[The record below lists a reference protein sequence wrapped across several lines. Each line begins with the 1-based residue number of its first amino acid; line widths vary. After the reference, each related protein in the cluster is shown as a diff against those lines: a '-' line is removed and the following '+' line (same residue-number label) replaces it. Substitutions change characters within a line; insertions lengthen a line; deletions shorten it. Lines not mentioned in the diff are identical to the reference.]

1 MAVYTVSQ
9 VAEYLRDSLES
20 DRFLADL
27 WVNGEVSNLSRSAA
41 GHFYFTIK
49 DSESQLRCVMF
60 RPTREADRLWDGAS
74 VIVHGRI
81 SIYPVRGE
89 LQMYVDL
96 VQPAGTGE
104 LHLRLERLKARLE
117 EEGLFEPTRKRN
129 LPPFPNKIGVVTSPS
144 GAVLHDIATVVQRRY
159 PLVELVVSPTSVQG
173 AQAALDISDAL
184 NELNR
189 LQEID
194 VIIVARGGGSLEEL
208 WAFNEETVARA
219 IYASHAPVVS
229 AVGHET
235 DVTIADLVADLRA
248 PTPSAAAEMAVPDMS
263 LLLGQVKEWQ
273 RDILAIARRLWF
285 EKQRDVDSLVQRLA
299 SRGPQV
305 GDKQQR
311 LDELTQSLSKSLWV
325 TLNLSRERFQGLEQ
339 QLHAL
344 DPKSVLERGYAIV
357 QRSDQGALVRS
368 VGQVGKDDELNV
380 RVSDG
385 SFNARVS

>member
-9 VAEYLRDSLES
+9 VSEYLRDSLES
-20 DRFLADL
+20 DYFLANL
-27 WVNGEVSNLSRSAA
+27 WVSGEVSNLSRSAA

-49 DSESQLRCVMF
+49 DSNSQLRCVMF
-60 RPTREADRLWDGAS
+60 RPTREADRLRDGTS

-89 LQMYVDL
+89 LQIYVDL

-104 LHLRLERLKARLE
+104 LHLRLERLKAQLE
-117 EEGLFEPTRKRN
+117 EEGLFEPSRKRS
-129 LPPFPNKIGVVTSPS
+129 LPPFPTKIGVVTSPS
-144 GAVLHDIATVVQRRY
+144 SAVLHDIATVVQRRY
-159 PLVELVVSPTSVQG
+159 PLAELVVSPTSVQG
-173 AQAALDISDAL
+173 EQAALDIADAL

-208 WAFNEETVARA
+208 WAFNEEPVARA
-219 IYASHAPVVS
+219 IYASRAPVVS

-263 LLLGQVKEWQ
+263 SLLGQVTEWQ
-273 RDILAIARRLWF
+273 QDILAVARQISFAKR
-285 EKQRDVDSLVQRLA
+285 RDLDSLVQRLK

-305 GDKQQR
+305 QDKQQR
-311 LDELTQSLSKSLWV
+311 LDELTQSLSRSLWV

-339 QLHAL
+339 QLRAL
-344 DPKSVLERGYAIV
+344 DPNSVLERGYAIV
-357 QRSDQGALVRS
+357 QRSDQGALVKS
-368 VGQVGKDDELNV
+368 VGQVEKDDELKV

>member
-9 VAEYLRDSLES
+9 VSEYLRDSLES
-20 DRFLADL
+20 DYFLANL
-27 WVNGEVSNLSRSAA
+27 WVSGEVSNLSRSAA
-41 GHFYFTIK
+41 GHLYFTIK
-49 DSESQLRCVMF
+49 DSNSQLRCVMF
-60 RPTREADRLWDGAS
+60 RPTREADRLRDGTS

-89 LQMYVDL
+89 LQIYVDL

-104 LHLRLERLKARLE
+104 LHLRLERLKAQLE
-117 EEGLFEPTRKRN
+117 EEGLFEPSRKRN
-129 LPPFPNKIGVVTSPS
+129 LPPFPTKIGVVTSPS

-159 PLVELVVSPTSVQG
+159 PLAELVVSPTSVQG
-173 AQAALDISDAL
+173 EQAALDIADAL

-208 WAFNEETVARA
+208 WAFNEEPVARA
-219 IYASHAPVVS
+219 IYASRAPVVS

-248 PTPSAAAEMAVPDMS
+248 PTPSAAAEMVVPDMAG
-263 LLLGQVKEWQ
+263 LLGQVTEWQ
-273 RDILAIARRLWF
+273 HDILAVARRVSF
-285 EKQRDVDSLVQRLA
+285 EKRRDLDSLVQRLN

-305 GDKQQR
+305 QDKQQR
-311 LDELTQSLSKSLWV
+311 LDELTQSLARSLWV

-339 QLHAL
+339 QLRAL
-344 DPKSVLERGYAIV
+344 DPNSVLERGYAIV
-357 QRSDQGALVRS
+357 QRSDQGALVKS
-368 VGQVGKDDELNV
+368 VGQVEKDDELKV

>member
-9 VAEYLRDSLES
+9 VAEYLRDSLEG

-27 WVNGEVSNLSRSAA
+27 WVSGEVSNLSRSAA
-41 GHFYFTIK
+41 GHLYFTIK

-60 RPTREADRLWDGAS
+60 RPTREADRLWDGTS

-89 LQMYVDL
+89 LQIYVDL

-159 PLVELVVSPTSVQG
+159 PLAELVVSPTSVQG
-173 AQAALDISDAL
+173 EQAALDIADAL

-208 WAFNEETVARA
+208 WAFNEEIVARA
-219 IYASHAPVVS
+219 IYVSHAPVVS

-235 DVTIADLVADLRA
+235 DITIADLVADLRA

-263 LLLGQVKEWQ
+263 RLLGQVKEWQ
-273 RDILAIARRLWF
+273 HDILAIAKRLSF
-285 EKQRDVDSLVQRLA
+285 EKRRDVDSLVQRLS

-339 QLHAL
+339 QLRAL
-344 DPKSVLERGYAIV
+344 DPTSVLERGYAIV
-357 QRSDQGALVRS
+357 QRSDQGALVKS
-368 VGQVGKDDELNV
+368 VGQVEKDDELNV

>member
-20 DRFLADL
+20 DHFLADL

-41 GHFYFTIK
+41 GHLYFTIK

-60 RPTREADRLWDGAS
+60 RPTREADRLRDGTS

-129 LPPFPNKIGVVTSPS
+129 LPPFPSKIGVVTSPS
-144 GAVLHDIATVVQRRY
+144 SAVLHDISTVVQRRY

-173 AQAALDISDAL
+173 EQAALDIADAL

-208 WAFNEETVARA
+208 WAFNEEPVARA
-219 IYASHAPVVS
+219 IYASRAPVVS

-248 PTPSAAAEMAVPDMS
+248 PTPSAAAEMVVPDMAS
-263 LLLGQVKEWQ
+263 LRGQVKEWQ
-273 RDILAIARRLWF
+273 RDILAIARRLSF
-285 EKQRDVDSLVQRLA
+285 ENRRDLDSLVQRLT

-305 GDKQQR
+305 EDKQQR
-311 LDELTQSLSKSLWV
+311 LDELTQSLSRSLWV

-339 QLHAL
+339 QLRAL
-344 DPKSVLERGYAIV
+344 DPNSVLERGYAIV
-357 QRSDQGALVRS
+357 QRSDQGALVKS
-368 VGQVGKDDELNV
+368 VGQVEKDDELKV

>member
-1 MAVYTVSQ
+1 MAVYTVTQ
-9 VAEYLRDSLES
+9 VTEYLRDSLEG
-20 DRFLADL
+20 DRLLADL
-27 WVNGEVSNLSRSAA
+27 WVSGEVSNLSRSAA
-41 GHFYFTIK
+41 GHLYFTIK

-60 RPTREADRLWDGAS
+60 RPTREADRLRDGTS
-74 VIVHGRI
+74 VVVHGRI

-89 LQMYVDL
+89 LQIYVDL
-96 VQPAGTGE
+96 VQPAGAGE
-104 LHLRLERLKARLE
+104 LHLRLERLKAQLE

-129 LPPFPNKIGVVTSPS
+129 LPPFPNKIGIVTSPS
-144 GAVLHDIATVVQRRY
+144 GAVLHDITTVVQRRY
-159 PLVELVVSPTSVQG
+159 PLVELVVSPASVQG
-173 AQAALDISDAL
+173 EQAAPDIADAL

-194 VIIVARGGGSLEEL
+194 IIIVARGGGSLEEL
-208 WAFNEETVARA
+208 WAFNEEPVARA
-219 IYASHAPVVS
+219 IYASRAPVVS
-229 AVGHET
+229 AIGHET

-263 LLLGQVKEWQ
+263 LLLGQVTEWQ
-273 RDILAIARRLWF
+273 RDILAVARRIWL
-285 EKQRDVDSLVQRLA
+285 EKRRDVDSLVQRLA

-339 QLHAL
+339 QLRAL

-357 QRSDQGALVRS
+357 QRSDQGALVKS
-368 VGQVGKDDELNV
+368 VGQVEKDDELRV

>member
-20 DRFLADL
+20 DYFLANL
-27 WVNGEVSNLSRSAA
+27 WVSGEASNLSRSAA
-41 GHFYFTIK
+41 GHLYFTIK

-60 RPTREADRLWDGAS
+60 RPTREADRLKDGTS
-74 VIVHGRI
+74 LIVHGRI

-104 LHLRLERLKARLE
+104 LHLRLERLKAQLE
-117 EEGLFEPTRKRN
+117 EEGLFEPSRKRN
-129 LPPFPNKIGVVTSPS
+129 LPPFPTKIGVVTSPS

-159 PLVELVVSPTSVQG
+159 PLAELVVSPTSVQG
-173 AQAALDISDAL
+173 EQAALDIADAL

-208 WAFNEETVARA
+208 WAFNEEPVARA
-219 IYASHAPVVS
+219 IYASRAPVVS

-248 PTPSAAAEMAVPDMS
+248 PTPSAAAEMVVPDMAG
-263 LLLGQVKEWQ
+263 LLGQVKEWQ
-273 RDILAIARRLWF
+273 NDILAVARRISF
-285 EKQRDVDSLVQRLA
+285 EKQRDLDSLVQRLN

-305 GDKQQR
+305 QDKQQR
-311 LDELTQSLSKSLWV
+311 LDELTQSLSRSLWV

-339 QLHAL
+339 QLRAL
-344 DPKSVLERGYAIV
+344 DPNSVLERGYAIV
-357 QRSDQGALVRS
+357 QRSDQGALVKS
-368 VGQVGKDDELNV
+368 VGQVEKDDELKV

>member
-20 DRFLADL
+20 DRLLADL
-27 WVNGEVSNLSRSAA
+27 WVDGEVSNLSRSAA
-41 GHFYFTIK
+41 GHLYFTIK

-60 RPTREADRLWDGAS
+60 RPTREADQLRDGTS

-89 LQMYVDL
+89 LQIYVDL

-104 LHLRLERLKARLE
+104 LHLRLESLKARLE

-173 AQAALDISDAL
+173 EQAALDIADAL

-189 LQEID
+189 LEEID

-263 LLLGQVKEWQ
+263 RLLGQVKEWQ
-273 RDILAIARRLWF
+273 RDILAIARQLSL
-285 EKQRDVDSLVQRLA
+285 EKRRDVDSLVQRLT

-305 GDKQQR
+305 EAKQQR

-325 TLNLSRERFQGLEQ
+325 TLKISRERFQGLEQ

-344 DPKSVLERGYAIV
+344 DPNSVLKRGYAIV
-357 QRSDQGALVRS
+357 QRSDQGALVKS
-368 VGQVGKDDELNV
+368 VGQVEKDDELKV

>member
-20 DRFLADL
+20 DYFLADI
-27 WVNGEVSNLSRSAA
+27 WISGEVSNLSRSAA
-41 GHFYFTIK
+41 GHLYFTIK
-49 DSESQLRCVMF
+49 DLESQLRCVMF
-60 RPTREADRLWDGAS
+60 RPTREADRLRDGTS

-96 VQPAGTGE
+96 VQPAGVGE
-104 LHLRLERLKARLE
+104 LHLRLERLKAQLE
-117 EEGLFEPTRKRN
+117 EEGLFEPSRKRN
-129 LPPFPNKIGVVTSPS
+129 LPPFPTKIGVVTSPS

-159 PLVELVVSPTSVQG
+159 PLAELVVSPTSVQG
-173 AQAALDISDAL
+173 EQAALDIADAL

-208 WAFNEETVARA
+208 WAFNEEPVARA
-219 IYASHAPVVS
+219 IYASRAPVVS

-248 PTPSAAAEMAVPDMS
+248 PTPSAAAEMVAPDMAG
-263 LLLGQVKEWQ
+263 LLGQVTEWQ
-273 RDILAIARRLWF
+273 RDILTVARRISF
-285 EKQRDVDSLVQRLA
+285 EKRRDLDSLVQRLN

-305 GDKQQR
+305 EDKQQR
-311 LDELTQSLSKSLWV
+311 LDELTQSLARSLWV

-344 DPKSVLERGYAIV
+344 DPNSVLKRGYAIV
-357 QRSDQGALVRS
+357 QRSDQGDLVKS
-368 VGQVGKDDELNV
+368 VGQVEKDDELKV

-385 SFNARVS
+385 SFNVRVS

>member
-9 VAEYLRDSLES
+9 VAEYLRDSLEG
-20 DRFLADL
+20 DRLLADL

-173 AQAALDISDAL
+173 EQAALDISDAL

-344 DPKSVLERGYAIV
+344 DPKSVLERGYAMV

-368 VGQVGKDDELNV
+368 VGQVEKDDELNV

>member
-173 AQAALDISDAL
+173 EQAALDISDAL

>member
-20 DRFLADL
+20 DYLLANL
-27 WVNGEVSNLSRSAA
+27 WVSGEVSNLSRSAA
-41 GHFYFTIK
+41 GHLYFTIK

-60 RPTREADRLWDGAS
+60 RPTREADRLRDGTS

-129 LPPFPNKIGVVTSPS
+129 LPPFPSKIGVVTSPS
-144 GAVLHDIATVVQRRY
+144 SAVLHDISTVVQRRY

-173 AQAALDISDAL
+173 EQAALDIADAL

-208 WAFNEETVARA
+208 WAFNEEPVARA
-219 IYASHAPVVS
+219 IYASRAPVVS

-248 PTPSAAAEMAVPDMS
+248 PTPSAAAEMVVPDMAS
-263 LLLGQVKEWQ
+263 LLGQVKEWQ
-273 RDILAIARRLWF
+273 RDILAVARRISF
-285 EKQRDVDSLVQRLA
+285 EKRRDLDSLVQRLN

-305 GDKQQR
+305 EDKQQR
-311 LDELTQSLSKSLWV
+311 LDELTQSLSRSLWV

-339 QLHAL
+339 QLRAL
-344 DPKSVLERGYAIV
+344 DPNSVLERGYAIV
-357 QRSDQGALVRS
+357 QRSDQGALVKS
-368 VGQVGKDDELNV
+368 VGQVEKDDELKV

>member
-20 DRFLADL
+20 DRLLANL
-27 WVNGEVSNLSRSAA
+27 WVSGELSNLSRSAA
-41 GHFYFTIK
+41 GHLYFTIK

-60 RPTREADRLWDGAS
+60 RPTMEAGRLRDGTS
-74 VIVHGRI
+74 VMVHGRI

-104 LHLRLERLKARLE
+104 LHLRLERLKAQLE

-129 LPPFPNKIGVVTSPS
+129 LPSFPTTIGVVTSPS
-144 GAVLHDIATVVQRRY
+144 SAVLHDISTVVQRRY

-173 AQAALDISDAL
+173 EQAALDIADAL
-184 NELNR
+184 NELNQ
-189 LQEID
+189 LPGID

-235 DVTIADLVADLRA
+235 DVTIADLVADIRA

-263 LLLGQVKEWQ
+263 SLLGQVNEWQ
-273 RDILAIARRLWF
+273 RNILAMARRLSF
-285 EKQRDVDSLVQRLA
+285 EKQRDVDSLVQRLTG
-299 SRGPQV
+299 RRPQV
-305 GDKQQR
+305 EAKQQR

-325 TLNLSRERFQGLEQ
+325 TLKISRERFKGLEQ
-339 QLHAL
+339 QLHVL
-344 DPKSVLERGYAIV
+344 DPNSVLERGYAIV
-357 QRSDQGALVRS
+357 QRSDQGALVKS
-368 VGQVGKDDELNV
+368 VGQVEKDDELKV

>member
-20 DRFLADL
+20 DYFLANL
-27 WVNGEVSNLSRSAA
+27 WVSGEVSNLSRSAA
-41 GHFYFTIK
+41 GHLYFTIK

-60 RPTREADRLWDGAS
+60 RPTKEADRLRDGTS

-104 LHLRLERLKARLE
+104 LHLRLERLKAQLE

-129 LPPFPNKIGVVTSPS
+129 LPPFPSKIGVVTSPS

-159 PLVELVVSPTSVQG
+159 PLAELVVSPTSVQG
-173 AQAALDISDAL
+173 EQAALDIADAL

-208 WAFNEETVARA
+208 WAFNEEPVARA
-219 IYASHAPVVS
+219 IYASRAPVVS

-248 PTPSAAAEMAVPDMS
+248 PTPSAAAEMAAPDMS
-263 LLLGQVKEWQ
+263 SLLGQVTEWQ
-273 RDILAIARRLWF
+273 RDILAVARRISF
-285 EKQRDVDSLVQRLA
+285 EKRRDLDSLVQRLN

-305 GDKQQR
+305 QDKQQR
-311 LDELTQSLSKSLWV
+311 LDELTQSLSRSLWV

-339 QLHAL
+339 QLRAL
-344 DPKSVLERGYAIV
+344 DPNSVLERGYAIV
-357 QRSDQGALVRS
+357 QRSDQGALVKS
-368 VGQVGKDDELNV
+368 VGQVEKDDELKV

>member
-9 VAEYLRDSLES
+9 VAEYLRDSLEG
-20 DRFLADL
+20 DRNLADL
-27 WVNGEVSNLSRSAA
+27 WVSGEASNLSRSAA
-41 GHFYFTIK
+41 GHLYFTIK

-60 RPTREADRLWDGAS
+60 RPTREADRLRDGTSA
-74 VIVHGRI
+74 IVHGRV

-89 LQMYVDL
+89 LQIYVDL

-104 LHLRLERLKARLE
+104 LHLRLERLKAQLE
-117 EEGLFEPTRKRN
+117 EEGLFEPTRKRS

-144 GAVLHDIATVVQRRY
+144 GAVLHDIATVIQRRY
-159 PLVELVVSPTSVQG
+159 PLAELVVSPTSVQG
-173 AQAALDISDAL
+173 EQAAPDIADAL

-208 WAFNEETVARA
+208 WAFNEEIVARA
-219 IYASHAPVVS
+219 IYASRAPVVS

-235 DVTIADLVADLRA
+235 DVTIADLVADVRA
-248 PTPSAAAEMAVPDMS
+248 PTPSAAAEMAAPDVS
-263 LLLGQVKEWQ
+263 LLLGQVTEWQ
-273 RDILAIARRLWF
+273 RDILAIAERMWLER
-285 EKQRDVDSLVQRLA
+285 QRDVDSLVQRLTI
-299 SRGPQV
+299 RGPQV
-305 GDKQQR
+305 RDKQQR
-311 LDELTQSLSKSLWV
+311 LDEITQSLSKSLWV

-339 QLHAL
+339 QLRAL

-357 QRSDQGALVRS
+357 QRSDQGALVKS
-368 VGQVGKDDELNV
+368 VWQVEKDDELKV

>member
-96 VQPAGTGE
+96 VQPAGTRE

-173 AQAALDISDAL
+173 EQAALDISDAL

>member
-20 DRFLADL
+20 DHFLADL

-41 GHFYFTIK
+41 GHLYFTIK

-60 RPTREADRLWDGAS
+60 RPTREADRLRDGTS

-129 LPPFPNKIGVVTSPS
+129 LPPFPSKIGVVTSPS
-144 GAVLHDIATVVQRRY
+144 SAVLHDIATVVQRRY

-173 AQAALDISDAL
+173 EQAALDIADAL
-184 NELNR
+184 NKLNR

-208 WAFNEETVARA
+208 WAFNEEPVARA
-219 IYASHAPVVS
+219 IYASRAPVVS

-248 PTPSAAAEMAVPDMS
+248 PTPSAAAEMVVPDMAS
-263 LLLGQVKEWQ
+263 LLGQVKEWQ
-273 RDILAIARRLWF
+273 RDILAIARRLSS
-285 EKQRDVDSLVQRLA
+285 EKRRGLDSLVQRLN

-305 GDKQQR
+305 EDKQQR
-311 LDELTQSLSKSLWV
+311 LDELTQSLSRSLWV

-344 DPKSVLERGYAIV
+344 NPNSVLERGYAIV
-357 QRSDQGALVRS
+357 QRSDQGALVKS
-368 VGQVGKDDELNV
+368 VGQVEKDDELKV

>member
-20 DRFLADL
+20 DYFLANL

-41 GHFYFTIK
+41 GHLYFTIK
-49 DSESQLRCVMF
+49 DSDSQLRCVMF
-60 RPTREADRLWDGAS
+60 RPTREADRLRDGTS

-117 EEGLFEPTRKRN
+117 EEGLFEPSRKRN
-129 LPPFPNKIGVVTSPS
+129 LPPFPSKIGVVTSPS
-144 GAVLHDIATVVQRRY
+144 SAVLHDIATVVQRRY

-173 AQAALDISDAL
+173 EQAALDIADAL

-208 WAFNEETVARA
+208 WAFNEEPVARA
-219 IYASHAPVVS
+219 IYASRAPVVS

-248 PTPSAAAEMAVPDMS
+248 PTPSAAAEMVVPDMAS
-263 LLLGQVKEWQ
+263 LRGQVKEWH
-273 RDILAIARRLWF
+273 RDILAIARRLSF
-285 EKQRDVDSLVQRLA
+285 ENRRDLDSLVQRLT

-305 GDKQQR
+305 EDKQQR
-311 LDELTQSLSKSLWV
+311 LDELTQSLSRSLWV
-325 TLNLSRERFQGLEQ
+325 TLNISRERFQGLEQ
-339 QLHAL
+339 QLRAL
-344 DPKSVLERGYAIV
+344 DPNSVLERGYAIV
-357 QRSDQGALVRS
+357 QRSDQGALVKS
-368 VGQVGKDDELNV
+368 VGQVEKDDELKV

-385 SFNARVS
+385 SFNTRVS

>member
-9 VAEYLRDSLES
+9 VSEYLRDSLES
-20 DRFLADL
+20 DYFLANL
-27 WVNGEVSNLSRSAA
+27 WVSGEVSNLSRSAA
-41 GHFYFTIK
+41 GHLYFTIK
-49 DSESQLRCVMF
+49 DSNSQLRCVMF
-60 RPTREADRLWDGAS
+60 RPTREADRLRDGTS

-89 LQMYVDL
+89 LQIYVDL

-104 LHLRLERLKARLE
+104 LHLRLERLKAQLE
-117 EEGLFEPTRKRN
+117 EEGLFEPSRKRS
-129 LPPFPNKIGVVTSPS
+129 LPPFPTKIGVVTSPS

-159 PLVELVVSPTSVQG
+159 PLAELVVSPTSVQG
-173 AQAALDISDAL
+173 EQAALDIADAL

-208 WAFNEETVARA
+208 WAFNEEPVARA
-219 IYASHAPVVS
+219 IYASRAPVVS

-263 LLLGQVKEWQ
+263 SLLGQVTEWQ
-273 RDILAIARRLWF
+273 QDILAVARRISF
-285 EKQRDVDSLVQRLA
+285 EKRRDLDSLVQRLK

-305 GDKQQR
+305 QDKQQR
-311 LDELTQSLSKSLWV
+311 LDELTQSLSRSLWV

-339 QLHAL
+339 QLRAL
-344 DPKSVLERGYAIV
+344 DPNSVLERGYAIV
-357 QRSDQGALVRS
+357 QRSDQGALVKS
-368 VGQVGKDDELNV
+368 VGQVKKDYELKV

>member
-1 MAVYTVSQ
+1 MAVYTVGQ
-9 VAEYLRDSLES
+9 VTEYLRDSLEG
-20 DRFLADL
+20 DRLLADL
-27 WVNGEVSNLSRSAA
+27 WVSGEVSNLSRSAA
-41 GHFYFTIK
+41 GHLYFTIK
-49 DSESQLRCVMF
+49 DSDSQLRCVMF
-60 RPTREADRLWDGAS
+60 RPTREADRLRDGTSA
-74 VIVHGRI
+74 IVHGRV

-89 LQMYVDL
+89 LQIYVDL

-104 LHLRLERLKARLE
+104 LHQRLERLKAQLE
-117 EEGLFEPTRKRN
+117 EEGLFEPSRKRS

-173 AQAALDISDAL
+173 EQAALDIADAL
-184 NELNR
+184 SELNQS
-189 LQEID
+189 QEID

-219 IYASHAPVVS
+219 IYASRAPVVS
-229 AVGHET
+229 AIGHET

-263 LLLGQVKEWQ
+263 LLLGQVTEWQ
-273 RDILAIARRLWF
+273 RDILATARRMWF
-285 EKQRDVDSLVQRLA
+285 EKRRDVDSLAQRLT

-325 TLNLSRERFQGLEQ
+325 ALNLSRERFLGLEQ
-339 QLHAL
+339 QLRAL
-344 DPKSVLERGYAIV
+344 DPNSVLARGYAIV
-357 QRSDQGALVRS
+357 QRSDQGSLVKS
-368 VGQVGKDDELNV
+368 VGQVEKDDELNV

>member
-9 VAEYLRDSLES
+9 VSEYLRDSLES
-20 DRFLADL
+20 DYFLANL
-27 WVNGEVSNLSRSAA
+27 WVSGEVSNLSRSAA
-41 GHFYFTIK
+41 GHLYFTIK

-60 RPTREADRLWDGAS
+60 RPTREADRLRDGTS

-89 LQMYVDL
+89 LQIYVDL

-104 LHLRLERLKARLE
+104 LHLRLERLKAQLE
-117 EEGLFEPTRKRN
+117 EEGLFEPSRKRN
-129 LPPFPNKIGVVTSPS
+129 LPPFPTKIGVVTSPS

-159 PLVELVVSPTSVQG
+159 PLAELVVSPTSVQG
-173 AQAALDISDAL
+173 EQAALDIADAL

-208 WAFNEETVARA
+208 WAFNEEPVARA
-219 IYASHAPVVS
+219 IYASRAPVVS

-248 PTPSAAAEMAVPDMS
+248 PTPSAAAEMVVPDMAG
-263 LLLGQVKEWQ
+263 LLGQVTEWQ
-273 RDILAIARRLWF
+273 QDILAVARRISF
-285 EKQRDVDSLVQRLA
+285 EKRRDLDSLVQRLN

-305 GDKQQR
+305 QDKQQR
-311 LDELTQSLSKSLWV
+311 LDELTQSLSRSLWV

-339 QLHAL
+339 QLRAL
-344 DPKSVLERGYAIV
+344 DPNSVLERGYAIV
-357 QRSDQGALVRS
+357 QRSDQGALVKS
-368 VGQVGKDDELNV
+368 VGQVEKDDELKV